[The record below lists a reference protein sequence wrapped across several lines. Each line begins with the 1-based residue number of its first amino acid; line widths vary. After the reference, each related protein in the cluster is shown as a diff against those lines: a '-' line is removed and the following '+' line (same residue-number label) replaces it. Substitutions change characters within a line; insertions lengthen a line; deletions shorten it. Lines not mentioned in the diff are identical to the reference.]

1 MRSIESEGAT
11 IDAAIAQALAALGAP
26 RELVHVEILE
36 AECAGVLGFGRRKAR
51 VCATMREP
59 KAWLEGTAP
68 ARAPR
73 VERVA
78 VSGTAARP
86 SGAPAAAAAS
96 LPPAAELVRETL
108 RLMGIAATVTE
119 GGRLAVPGE
128 SPEGQAHGLT
138 VASKEADAVLGRR
151 GETLEALEYLVNRM
165 LDQAGRSDRH
175 VTLDAAGYRA
185 KRQTAIEHM
194 VRRACDRA
202 RERKRAV
209 TLEMPLGPSDRKLVH
224 ELLESERGFTVKSL
238 GQGLYRKLTLIPEGR
253 RKGGGKTAG

>member
-1 MRSIESEGAT
+1 MRSVESEGAT
-11 IDAAIAQALAALGAP
+11 IDAAIAQALATLGAP

-36 AECAGVLGFGRRKAR
+36 AECIGVLGFGRRKAR
-51 VCATMREP
+51 VAATMREP
-59 KAWLEGTAP
+59 KAWLEGAP
-68 ARAPR
+68 AVRH
-73 VERVA
+73 VEQR
-78 VSGTAARP
+78 
-86 SGAPAAAAAS
+86 AAAGAATVPSRSTAGSAS
-96 LPPAAELVRETL
+96 LPPAAEMVRETL
-108 RLMGIAATVTE
+108 RLMGIAATVKE

-128 SPEGQAHGLT
+128 SPESQPHGLT

-165 LDQAGRSDRH
+165 LDQAGRSDQH

-185 KRQTAIEHM
+185 KRQTAIEDM
-194 VRRACDRA
+194 VRRACERA

-224 ELLESERGFTVKSL
+224 ELLKSERGFTVKSL

>member
-1 MRSIESEGAT
+1 MRSVESEGAT
-11 IDAAIAQALAALGAP
+11 IDAAIAEALATLGAP

-51 VCATMREP
+51 VCATMRDP
-59 KAWLEGTAP
+59 KAWLEGA
-68 ARAPR
+68 ARAPGA
-73 VERVA
+73 ERVVA
-78 VSGTAARP
+78 VTGAAA
-86 SGAPAAAAAS
+86 APAAAAAS
-96 LPPAAELVRETL
+96 LPPAAEIVRETL
-108 RLMGIAATVTE
+108 RLIGIAATVKD
-119 GGRLAVPGE
+119 GGRLAAPGG
-128 SPEGQAHGLT
+128 SPEGQAQGLT
-138 VASKEADAVLGRR
+138 VASKEIDAVLGRR

-185 KRQTAIEHM
+185 KRQTAIEDM

-238 GQGLYRKLTLIPEGR
+238 GQGFYRKLTLIPEGR
-253 RKGGGKTAG
+253 RKGGGKPTG